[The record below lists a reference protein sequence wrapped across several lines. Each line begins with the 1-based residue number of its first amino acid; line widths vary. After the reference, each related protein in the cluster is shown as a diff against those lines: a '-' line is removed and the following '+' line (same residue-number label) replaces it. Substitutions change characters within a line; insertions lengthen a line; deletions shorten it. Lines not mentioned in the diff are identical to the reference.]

1 MRTRKS
7 RKATKYSLPDYG
19 LGSDGEAEQDTS
31 QAQSPAAD
39 VEGEDEEFT
48 IGPIDPA
55 LEDDEEFEDVPD
67 DQASDD
73 GVDGTRRSGLDRKS
87 KPPPKRKA
95 KHALATDD
103 PTNLV
108 AYPTD
113 SRLTSTRLY
122 HGIFQKL
129 LRAYF
134 YEDFYGPGEEAV
146 AAAIRL
152 FRRWATHEILPSKL
166 LDENLCCIPT
176 PWVAD
181 DFESVQTVTVR
192 DWLQRYREATSQ
204 GFAGEQHILH
214 VPEDTAQ
221 PYLIPSE
228 RHLTMLTSLA
238 DTDKQHPFSLH
249 RPMPLHEIDASVGD
263 ENEDQD
269 ATSDGW
275 IFDVG
280 GLILSLAWAPMAGR
294 QAQVLAVAISPF
306 VDQDLDA
313 LQAAVT
319 PADYQQHHGLVQ
331 LWSLEEV
338 QPGDGPTEPLDHQ
351 PRLAC
356 TLLLEWGR
364 AKKLLWCPAAS
375 STLDDHIGLLGVMCA
390 GGMVH
395 IIRIDKTM
403 LDGNNTYRRYTRPV
417 SLMIYR

>member
-1 MRTRKS
+1 MRPRKS
-7 RKATKYSLPDYG
+7 RRATKYTVPDYG
-19 LGSDGEAEQDTS
+19 LDSDGEAEQDES
-31 QAQSPAAD
+31 HAQSPVAD
-39 VEGEDEEFT
+39 VEDEDEEFT
-48 IGPIDPA
+48 VGPIDPA
-55 LEDDEEFEDVPD
+55 LEDDEEFEDGLD

-73 GVDGTRRSGLDRKS
+73 GEGGTRRSGRGRQPKA
-87 KPPPKRKA
+87 PPKRKT
-95 KHALATDD
+95 KHASATED

-134 YEDFYGPGEEAV
+134 YEDYYGPGEEAV
-146 AAAIRL
+146 AASIAL

-166 LDENLCCIPT
+166 LDENVCCVPT

-192 DWLQRYREATSQ
+192 DWLQRYREAASQ
-204 GFAGEQHILH
+204 GLTGEQHIRH
-214 VPEDTAQ
+214 VPEDVAR

-238 DTDKQHPFSLH
+238 DTDKQYSLPLH
-249 RPMPLHEIDASVGD
+249 RPTPLNEIDASVGD
-263 ENEDQD
+263 GNED

-275 IFDVG
+275 VFDVG

-294 QAQVLAVAISPF
+294 QTQVLAVAVSPF
-306 VDQDLDA
+306 IDQDLDA
-313 LQAAVT
+313 LQAADT
-319 PADYQQHHGLVQ
+319 QADYQQHHGLVQ
-331 LWSLEEV
+331 LWSLEQV
-338 QPGDGPTEPLDHQ
+338 NPGDGPTEPSNHQ

-356 TLLLEWGR
+356 TLLLDWGR

-375 STLDDHIGLLGVMCA
+375 STHDDNIGLLGVMCE

-395 IIRIDKTM
+395 IICIDKTM
-403 LDGNNTYRRYTRPV
+403 LDGNNTYCMYPH
-417 SLMIYR
+417 LYHP